1 VVSIERIQSEVGSIF
16 CFRRANRLAPGHPD
30 YPVQMA
36 ILGAI
41 YVGIATTVHM
51 AIVLLAA
58 RALGCCKDAPEYDP
72 ANSGVGPRCCGA
84 WLIWATRR

>member
-1 VVSIERIQSEVGSIF
+1 MVSIERIQFEVGSIF

-36 ILGAI
+36 VFGAI

-58 RALGCCKDAPEYDP
+58 QIAPLAAARTHQNMIRRILALALVAVAP
-72 ANSGVGPRCCGA
+72 G
-84 WLIWATRR
+84 